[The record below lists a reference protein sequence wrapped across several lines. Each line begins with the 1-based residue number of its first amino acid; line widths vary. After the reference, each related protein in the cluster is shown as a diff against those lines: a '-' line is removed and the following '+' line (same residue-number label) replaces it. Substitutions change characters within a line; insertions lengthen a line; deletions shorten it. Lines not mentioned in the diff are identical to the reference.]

1 MTELSLLSQQAR
13 EEAARRWDRLTKPL
27 GSLGRLEELGIR
39 LAEIQGKAIPTLS
52 RKVIFTV
59 AADHGI
65 VAEGVSAY
73 PQEVTAQM
81 VLNFLR
87 GGAAINVLARHAGA
101 EVLVV
106 DAGVATDLPP
116 QEGLRVCKV
125 RRGTANFM
133 RERAMSRAE
142 AEATLEAGRQLFNEV
157 HGCRPIDLLGL
168 GEMGIGNTTASAA
181 LAALF
186 SGLGPERVTGRGTGV
201 AEGQLASKV
210 MLIREAL
217 HLHRPD
223 PGDPIDCLSC
233 VGGLEIACLAGVV
246 LAAAEARVPVVLDGF
261 ITTVAARAAFGLMP
275 QVREVLISSHLSVE
289 PGHRILLGQ
298 MGLEPLL
305 DLRMRL
311 GEGTGAA
318 LAFTLLDASVKLIT
332 EMATFGEAGV
342 SEKKE

>member
-1 MTELSLLSQQAR
+1 MKMNVKEMSAQ
-13 EEAARRWDRLTKPL
+13 RWDRLTKPL

-39 LAEIQGKAIPTLS
+39 LAEIQGKPIPALS

-59 AADHGI
+59 AADHGV

-101 EVLVV
+101 EVVVV
-106 DAGVATDLPP
+106 DAGVAADFPP
-116 QEGLRVCKV
+116 QEGLVVCKV
-125 RRGTANFM
+125 RSGTANFL
-133 RERAMSRAE
+133 RERAMSREE
-142 AEATLEAGRQLFNEV
+142 AEATLEAGRRLFNEA
-157 HGCRPIDLLGL
+157 HSRRPVDLVGL

-181 LAALF
+181 LASLF

-201 AEGQLASKV
+201 AEGQLGKKV
-210 MLIREAL
+210 SVIREAL
-217 HLHRPD
+217 ELHRPR
-223 PGDPIDCLSC
+223 PNDPIDCLSC

-246 LAAAEARVPVVLDGF
+246 LAAAEQRVPVVLDGF
-261 ITTVAARAAFGLMP
+261 ITTVAARAAMGLNP
-275 QVREVLISSHLSVE
+275 RVKEVLIPSHLSVE

-298 MGLEPLL
+298 MSLEPLF

-318 LAFTLLDASVKLIT
+318 LAFTFLDASVKLLT

-342 SEKKE
+342 SEKQE